1 MERLNRM
8 ETDKKFLLETGK
20 KVLSKISEGKNEAYK
35 INNTLQSN
43 NGEELIRCNK
53 SVLQI

>member
-8 ETDKKFLLETGK
+8 ETEKKFLLETEK

-35 INNTLQSN
+35 INNRLQSN
-43 NGEELIRCNK
+43 NGEELIRYNK
-53 SVLQI
+53 SVSQI